1 MKFAELA
8 APQMTDD
15 NAGAN
20 DMGLSAQGAKNRE
33 RVVEISGFA
42 DDPMIECDESVC
54 CQHDGV
60 WMRPRNGES
69 FANCVPQGELAN
81 GQSTN
86 RTLPDSRSNT
96 LEVITSLREQFAAT
110 WGSGGQNEEPG
121 PRSITD
127 PMAFF
132 QIARRVSHRR
142 ETG

>member
-1 MKFAELA
+1 MKCAELA
-8 APQMTDD
+8 TPQMTDD

-20 DMGLSAQGAKNRE
+20 DMGLFAQGAKNRE

-69 FANCVPQGELAN
+69 FANCVPQSELAN

-86 RTLPDSRSNT
+86 RTLADSRSNT
-96 LEVITSLREQFAAT
+96 LEVVPSLREQFAAT
-110 WGSGGQNEEPG
+110 WGSGGQNEHPG
-121 PRSITD
+121 ARSITD

-132 QIARRVSHRR
+132 QIDRQVSHRR

>member
-1 MKFAELA
+1 MKCAELA
-8 APQMTDD
+8 APQMTDGY
-15 NAGAN
+15 AGAN
-20 DMGLSAQGAKNRE
+20 DMGLSAQGAKNCE

-54 CQHDGV
+54 CQDDSV
-60 WMRPRNGES
+60 WLRPRNGES
-69 FANCVPQGELAN
+69 FANCVPQSELTN

-121 PRSITD
+121 PRSIID
-127 PMAFF
+127 PTAFF
-132 QIARRVSHRR
+132 QIDGQVSHRR

>member
-1 MKFAELA
+1 MKCAELA
-8 APQMTDD
+8 APQMIDD

-42 DDPMIECDESVC
+42 DDSVIKCDESVC

-60 WMRPRNGES
+60 WLRPRNGES
-69 FANCVPQGELAN
+69 FANCVPQSELAN

-86 RTLPDSRSNT
+86 RTLADSRRNT

-110 WGSGGQNEEPG
+110 WGSGGQKEELG

-132 QIARRVSHRR
+132 QIGRQVSHRR